1 MGLTISRVKKL
12 AGVKAQAVW
21 IGAWSNQVHS
31 PFLAAGRG
39 ERTISERLAA
49 LNGWDQA
56 SARHRGFAAPGSPN
70 DRQKLQPGCV
80 PIFMRLRKCAG
91 QPPDQAGGQQLPPKE
106 QIGIAL
112 VEKLETF
119 EWRFSRFR
127 GRINRD
133 RWC

>member
-21 IGAWSNQVHS
+21 IGRQAAEQIRGRNRIFATGQAGSERLEGMGAWSNQVHS

-70 DRQKLQPGCV
+70 DRQKLQP
-80 PIFMRLRKCAG
+80 
-91 QPPDQAGGQQLPPKE
+91 
-106 QIGIAL
+106 
-112 VEKLETF
+112 
-119 EWRFSRFR
+119 
-127 GRINRD
+127 
-133 RWC
+133 